1 MNFATWS
8 IRNPIP
14 AILLFLVLSVAGLW
28 GFKKLPI
35 QNLPDIDLP
44 TVNITLVQP
53 GAAPAQLENEVARKV
68 EDSLATLSGLK
79 HMRTSITDGRVQIA
93 VEFVLEKKLSDALI
107 ETKNAV
113 DSVRSD
119 LPTDLQQPTVSA
131 LTVGSDAILVYAIS
145 SPGMDED
152 ALSWFVDD
160 TVAKAI
166 LSVPGVGRF
175 ERVGGLQREVRIEI
189 DPVRLASLNTTAA
202 DISRQLRLMQQ
213 ESSGGRGQLGL
224 AEQSV
229 RTVGTVRQAG
239 DLAAFPL
246 VTSDG
251 RRVRLDQVATV
262 HDTFAERSQAA
273 LLDGKSAIGFK
284 IYRAKGY
291 DETRI
296 AAGVTETLNR
306 LKAADP
312 SLTFTHVSGSV
323 GYTLEQYKGSMDM
336 LFEGALL
343 AILVVWWFLRD
354 WRATLVAALALPL
367 SILPTFAAMSW
378 LGFSLNMLTL
388 LAMAVIVGVLVD
400 DAIVEIE
407 NIERHSHMGKPM
419 IRAASDAVTE
429 IALAVMATT
438 MALVVVFL
446 PTALMSGISGL
457 FFKQFGW
464 TAVIAILASLLV
476 ARLLTPM
483 MAAYL
488 LKPHPPSE
496 KADHPIMTWYLGAV
510 RWCLA
515 HRKTT
520 ITAALAFFIGSL
532 ALLPMIPGGLMP
544 AADRGYTTINL
555 ELPPGSS
562 MRDTL
567 AVAEAARQSLAGV
580 DGIKSTF
587 TIVGDSQMI
596 GGGQL
601 QAGEV
606 RKAALVLTF
615 SERGHRP
622 SQQAIEDSIRSRL
635 VKVPGARFTLGNGGP
650 GERMALIL
658 SSDNTPALKATAQ
671 ALERDLR
678 TVPSL
683 SNISSTASLERPEI
697 IIRPDA
703 QRAAERGVTTAAIGD
718 VARIATS
725 GDFDPQVARLNLDNR
740 QIYIRVRMADAA
752 RQDIS
757 TLANLRVPSRTGLVP
772 ISSVATLSVESGP
785 SQIDRFDRHR
795 YVTINADLGGLPL
808 GQALESALALPA
820 AKGMPSSVKLIQTG
834 DAEIM
839 LEMATGFGLA
849 MVTALLLVFCVLV
862 LLFKDFLQPVTILSA
877 IPFSL
882 GGAFTALL
890 LAHSE
895 LDIPSMIGLL
905 MLMGIVTKNSI
916 LLVEYAIV
924 GRRERGLSLYDSLID
939 ACHKRARPI
948 VMTTMA
954 MIAGM
959 LPIAL
964 GLGADASFRQP
975 MAIAVIGGL
984 ITSTALSLLVVPV
997 VCSYVDGLER
1007 RLKHFFKRTPTVPV
1021 PPLDSTLTH
1030 A

>member
-8 IRNPIP
+8 IRKPIP
-14 AILLFLVLSVAGLW
+14 AILLFVVLTLAGLW
-28 GFKKLPI
+28 GFQKLPV
-35 QNLPDIDLP
+35 QNLPDVELP
-44 TVNITLVQP
+44 TVNISLVQP

-68 EDSLATLSGLK
+68 EDSLATLSGLR
-79 HMRTSITDGRVQIA
+79 HLRTSITDGRVQIA

-119 LPTDLQQPTVSA
+119 LPADLQQPTVSA
-131 LTVGSDAILVYAIS
+131 VTVGSEAVLVYAIS
-145 SPGMDED
+145 SPRMDED

-160 TVAKAI
+160 TVAKTI
-166 LSVPGVGRF
+166 LAVPGVGRLA
-175 ERVGGLQREVRIEI
+175 RVGGLQREVRIEI

-202 DISRQLRLMQQ
+202 DVSRQLRLMQQ
-213 ESSGGRGQLGL
+213 ESSGGRGQLGMV
-224 AEQSV
+224 EQSV
-229 RTVGTVRQAG
+229 RTIGTVRQAA
-239 DLAAFPL
+239 DLEAFPL
-246 VTSDG
+246 VTWDG
-251 RRVRLDQVATV
+251 RQVRLDQVATV
-262 HDTFAERSQAA
+262 RDTFAERSQAA
-273 LLDGKSAIGFK
+273 LLDGKSLVGFK

-296 AAGVTETLNR
+296 AQGVSQALA
-306 LKAADP
+306 KMQSADP
-312 SLTFTHVSGSV
+312 TLVITPVAGTVI
-323 GYTLEQYKGSMDM
+323 YTLEQYKGSMDM
-336 LFEGALL
+336 LYEGALL
-343 AILVVWWFLRD
+343 AVLVVWWFLRD

-388 LAMAVIVGVLVD
+388 LALAVIVGVLVD

-407 NIERHSHMGKPM
+407 NIERHGRMGKPM
-419 IRAASDAVTE
+419 LQAASDAVTE

-438 MALVVVFL
+438 LTLVVVFL
-446 PTALMSGISGL
+446 PTAMMGGISGL

-464 TAVIAILASLLV
+464 TAVIAVLASLLV

-488 LKPHPPSE
+488 LKPHPSQE
-496 KADHPIMTWYLGAV
+496 SKEGHLMTWYLCAA

-515 HRKTT
+515 HRR
-520 ITAALAFFIGSL
+520 ITMASAVAFFLGSL
-532 ALLPMIPGGLMP
+532 LLLPMIPSGLMP
-544 AADRGYTTINL
+544 PADRGYTTINF

-562 MRDTL
+562 MKETL
-567 AVAEAARQSLAGV
+567 AVAEAGRKALTGIA
-580 DGIKSTF
+580 GIK
-587 TIVGDSQMI
+587 TIFATVGDAQMV
-596 GGGQL
+596 GAGQA

-606 RKAALVLTF
+606 RKGSIVLTF
-615 SERGHRP
+615 TERGQRP
-622 SQQAIEDSIRSRL
+622 SQKAIEDAMRVRL
-635 VKVPGARFTLGNGGP
+635 RQVPGARFTLGGGGP
-650 GERMALIL
+650 GEKMALIL
-658 SSDNTPALKATAQ
+658 AGDNPSAMKATAR
-671 ALERDLR
+671 ALERELR
-678 TVPSL
+678 GVGSL

-703 QRAAERGVTTAAIGD
+703 QRAAERGVTTSAIGE

-752 RQDIS
+752 RQDLA
-757 TLANLRVPSRTGLVP
+757 TLANLRIPSRGGLVP
-772 ISSVATLSVESGP
+772 ISSVATISVESGP
-785 SQIDRFDRHR
+785 AQIDRYDRHR
-795 YVTINADLGGLPL
+795 YVTVSADLGGMPL
-808 GQALESALALPA
+808 GQALKAASALPA
-820 AKGMPSSVKLIQTG
+820 SRNMPSSVRLIRTG

-839 LEMATGFGLA
+839 GEMAAGFGLA
-849 MVTALLLVFCVLV
+849 MLTALLLAFCVLV
-862 LLFKDFLQPVTILSA
+862 LLFNDFLQPITILSA
-877 IPFSL
+877 IPLSL
-882 GGAFTALL
+882 GGAFAALL

-924 GRRERGLSLYDSLID
+924 GRRDRGLSLTDALLD

-984 ITSTALSLLVVPV
+984 LTSTALSLIVVPV
-997 VCSYVDGLER
+997 VCSYVDGFER
-1007 RLKHFFKRTPTVPV
+1007 WSKRTFRRKSVEACAAAV
-1021 PPLDSTLTH
+1021 SLT
-1030 A
+1030 